1 LCYIYRVVAKVT
13 TFFYYKIFISM
24 IYNEKIQNLL
34 EALDGKLR
42 IIQNVA
48 NGAQILSPSEINTTI
63 EDARKI
69 VERVSELVSIN
80 R

>member
-1 LCYIYRVVAKVT
+1 MPKEIGLNLKH
-13 TFFYYKIFISM
+13 SQ
-24 IYNEKIQNLL
+24 IYNEKIQTLL
-34 EALDGKLR
+34 EALDGKLK

-48 NGAQILSPSEINTTI
+48 NGAQQIPPSEVNTVI

-69 VERVSELVSIN
+69 IERVSELVSIN

>member
-1 LCYIYRVVAKVT
+1 
-13 TFFYYKIFISM
+13 M
-24 IYNEKIQNLL
+24 IYNEKIQILL
-34 EALDGKLR
+34 ESLDGKLR
-42 IIQNVA
+42 ILQNVA
-48 NGAQILSPSEINTTI
+48 NGAQQISPSDVNMTI

>member
-1 LCYIYRVVAKVT
+1 
-13 TFFYYKIFISM
+13 M
-24 IYNEKIQNLL
+24 IYDEKIQTLL
-34 EALDGKLR
+34 VALDGKLK

-48 NGAQILSPSEINTTI
+48 MGAQQLTPSEVSTTI

>member
-1 LCYIYRVVAKVT
+1 
-13 TFFYYKIFISM
+13 M
-24 IYNEKIQNLL
+24 IYNEKIQTLL

-42 IIQNVA
+42 ILQNVA
-48 NGAQILSPSEINTTI
+48 NGAQQVSPSDINRTI

>member
-1 LCYIYRVVAKVT
+1 MNYT
-13 TFFYYKIFISM
+13 
-24 IYNEKIQNLL
+24 EKIQTLL
-34 EALDGKLR
+34 ESLDGKLR

-48 NGAQILSPSEINTTI
+48 NGAQQLSPSDINKTI

-69 VERVSELVSIN
+69 VERTSELVSII

>member
-1 LCYIYRVVAKVT
+1 
-13 TFFYYKIFISM
+13 M
-24 IYNEKIQNLL
+24 MYNEKIQTLL
-34 EALDGKLR
+34 ESLDGKLR
-42 IIQNVA
+42 ILQNVA
-48 NGAQILSPSEINTTI
+48 NGAQQISPSDVNTVI

>member
-1 LCYIYRVVAKVT
+1 
-13 TFFYYKIFISM
+13 M
-24 IYNEKIQNLL
+24 IYNEKIQTLL

-48 NGAQILSPSEINTTI
+48 NGAQQLSPSEINTTI
-63 EDARKI
+63 EDAKKI

>member
-1 LCYIYRVVAKVT
+1 
-13 TFFYYKIFISM
+13 M

-48 NGAQILSPSEINTTI
+48 NGAQQLSPSEVSRTI
-63 EDARKI
+63 EDAKQI
-69 VERVSELVSIN
+69 VERVSELVRIN

>member
-1 LCYIYRVVAKVT
+1 
-13 TFFYYKIFISM
+13 M
-24 IYNEKIQNLL
+24 IYNEKIQTLL
-34 EALDGKLR
+34 ESLDGKLR
-42 IIQNVA
+42 ILQNVA
-48 NGAQILSPSEINTTI
+48 NGAQQISPSDVNMTI

>member
-1 LCYIYRVVAKVT
+1 
-13 TFFYYKIFISM
+13 M

-34 EALDGKLR
+34 QSLDGKLR

-48 NGAQILSPSEINTTI
+48 NGAQQLSPSDINTVI
-63 EDARKI
+63 DDARKI
-69 VERVSELVSIN
+69 IERASELVSIN

>member
-1 LCYIYRVVAKVT
+1 
-13 TFFYYKIFISM
+13 M
-24 IYNEKIQNLL
+24 IYNEKIQSLL

-42 IIQNVA
+42 MIQNVA
-48 NGAQILSPSEINTTI
+48 NGMQVLSPSEVNTTI

>member
-1 LCYIYRVVAKVT
+1 
-13 TFFYYKIFISM
+13 M
-24 IYNEKIQNLL
+24 IYNEKIQTLL

-42 IIQNVA
+42 ILQNVA
-48 NGAQILSPSEINTTI
+48 NGAQQVSPSDINRTI

-69 VERVSELVSIN
+69 VERVSELVRIN

>member
-1 LCYIYRVVAKVT
+1 
-13 TFFYYKIFISM
+13 M
-24 IYNEKIQNLL
+24 MYNEKINNLL

-48 NGAQILSPSEINTTI
+48 NGAQQLSPSEVNTVI

>member
-1 LCYIYRVVAKVT
+1 
-13 TFFYYKIFISM
+13 M

-48 NGAQILSPSEINTTI
+48 NGSQMLNPSEVNTTI

>member
-1 LCYIYRVVAKVT
+1 
-13 TFFYYKIFISM
+13 M
-24 IYNEKIQNLL
+24 IYDEKIQGLL

-42 IIQNVA
+42 ILQN
-48 NGAQILSPSEINTTI
+48 GITGTQQLSPSEAHTTL

-69 VERVSELVSIN
+69 VERVSELTRIN